1 MDDIARFL
9 PPQVTSENRTL
20 YLLVGKTLL
29 GHAVIFVQPDLSS
42 RALPGGNSEAFW
54 QVGRGLIGRLDR
66 AAATLQCLVK
76 EVGRLLSGFFFP
88 LLPEPRVAGTLH
100 QILHDPFPE
109 EVGEGHPIDHKDLA
123 RLITDQIS
131 GMQIGVADD
140 VGEGLGSEH
149 PRQLFERGHHHV
161 DRRLMRQPAGAK
173 RPLGGTLALGMGK
186 LGLEGTDPAR
196 VLLGVKGLLALRRK
210 ASRWQRNLVNAS
222 EDRSHLLPLLLR
234 HPRQAAI
241 PRDPG
246 VDDHGP
252 FRKRCPQRPTLGR
265 KGSHDGGDPLIE
277 QIARNQTAWFVKW
290 SRGDFEQI
298 GRSPLVHRTIHPGV
312 VIMSQ
317 GEKRQCDEAQLILV
331 LHTSSKVFLCN
342 LWRFTN
348 RDVLPILS
356 VLSLLFKGTHI
367 HSLC

>member
-1 MDDIARFL
+1 M
-9 PPQVTSENRTL
+9 
-20 YLLVGKTLL
+20 
-29 GHAVIFVQPDLSS
+29 
-42 RALPGGNSEAFW
+42 
-54 QVGRGLIGRLDR
+54 GRSLIGRLDR

-76 EVGRLLSGFFFP
+76 EVGRLLSGFFSP

-109 EVGEGHPIDHKDLA
+109 EVGEGHPIDLGLSVAFSKRVGVWLSDKDEIALFGRQHHLVPIDHKDLA

-196 VLLGVKGLLALRRK
+196 VLLGVKGLLAQRRK

-252 FRKRCPQRPTLGR
+252 FRKCCSQRPTLGR

-290 SRGDFEQI
+290 SRGDFEHI

-317 GEKRQCDEAQLILV
+317 GEKRQCDEAQLMLV
-331 LHTSSKVFLCN
+331 LHRGSKVFLCN
-342 LWRFTN
+342 L
-348 RDVLPILS
+348 
-356 VLSLLFKGTHI
+356 
-367 HSLC
+367 